1 MGDAAEAILTTDVT
15 EEILGER
22 RAEWRDGYESG
33 LKAGVQR
40 TLQSHALED
49 IAMELKMLRTLY
61 GATCAALA
69 DAQSQV
75 SVLEAELDYRAP
87 GWDRV
92 AA

>member
-1 MGDAAEAILTTDVT
+1 MGDAAEAILATDVT
-15 EEILGER
+15 DELLGER

-33 LKAGVQR
+33 LKAGTQR

-49 IAMELKMLRTLY
+49 IAMELRLLRVLY
-61 GATCAALA
+61 AGVCEAL
-69 DAQSQV
+69 DEAQHQV
-75 SVLEAELDYRAP
+75 GVLEAELDYRAP